1 MAPKRNKSSN
11 SCSSRTAKV
20 DAGKSVDESGAN
32 SAATIATTTT
42 ADASKTSGGPRHW
55 LMKAEPDSRLE
66 KGVDVAFSIDHFERA
81 KDQTTSWDGVRNPE
95 ARSMMRDRMRI
106 GDKVLFYH
114 SNCKLPGV
122 AGLATIVRQGYP
134 DYTAWDPKH
143 PYFDPKTD
151 KESPKWYM
159 VDVKLDRR
167 LPNLVPLALLQHL
180 AAAKAAEQDLEY
192 LDKQDIEAI
201 SKMQLLN
208 RGRLS
213 VQVCLIS
220 LYQRVLSGQTLRAKH
235 MGYLLQSVEQR
246 AYEAILRLSDK
257 GGWTDWCL
265 SYAQFT
271 SPQ

>member
-1 MAPKRNKSSN
+1 MACAR
-11 SCSSRTAKV
+11 AQF
-20 DAGKSVDESGAN
+20 
-32 SAATIATTTT
+32 AATTATTTTT
-42 ADASKTSGGPRHW
+42 ADAGKTSGGPRHW

-134 DYTAWDPKH
+134 DHTAWDPKH

-151 KESPKWYM
+151 KESPKWFM

-213 VQVCLIS
+213 VQ
-220 LYQRVLSGQTLRAKH
+220 
-235 MGYLLQSVEQR
+235 SVEQR
-246 AYEAILRLSDK
+246 AYEAILRLGDK
-257 GGWTDWCL
+257 GGWTDWPGKWNPKGKTKEVKKRP
-265 SYAQFT
+265 SDSKDEDQKGPSKGAKAEKDKEADG
-271 SPQ
+271 SRRSKRAKR